1 VRRFEP
7 SDLFVQQLNF
17 HGRFAQFLAYTG
29 EFAIVAIKWWFLQ
42 RFLACV
48 KERLTP
54 GGETGGRYPQFA

>member
-1 VRRFEP
+1 
-7 SDLFVQQLNF
+7 VQQLNF

-29 EFAIVAIKWWFLQ
+29 EFAIVAIKWWFFQ